1 MSFLT
6 SCQESI
12 SFSTEE
18 VKNQINQSQI
28 IVDIKGAVVFPGI
41 YSIDENMLL
50 IDVVKLAGG
59 FTDQADTTNINLA
72 MPIGNNQMIII
83 PLIKET
89 NVNQTEN
96 NLININTSS
105 LTELTVLPGIGETK
119 AQNIIDY
126 RTNNGNFTSI
136 NTPNKKKSHFFK
148 KLNFKSNIEIK
159 CDLYSDGKDLLDNL
173 NNELDAVFL
182 DIDMPNPNGIEIA
195 NTINEKFPELN
206 IVFVTNRTELV
217 FDIIKFRPIG
227 FVRKNEIENEIID
240 AITRV
245 QNEIFTKSVIYHNIT
260 KNSTVKIKL
269 NDIIYLETTYIGCCH
284 FQYFN
289 RCYVILRET
298 FHYL

>member
-1 MSFLT
+1 MKEGDNMNRLKLTIFLLTITFITFLT

-18 VKNQINQSQI
+18 VKKQINQSQI

-105 LTELTVLPGIGETK
+105 LTELTLLPGIGETK

-136 NTPNKKKSHFFK
+136 EQLKEVKGISE
-148 KLNFKSNIEIK
+148 S
-159 CDLYSDGKDLLDNL
+159 
-173 NNELDAVFL
+173 VF
-182 DIDMPNPNGIEIA
+182 N
-195 NTINEKFPELN
+195 
-206 IVFVTNRTELV
+206 
-217 FDIIKFRPIG
+217 
-227 FVRKNEIENEIID
+227 
-240 AITRV
+240 
-245 QNEIFTKSVIYHNIT
+245 
-260 KNSTVKIKL
+260 KIKTL
-269 NDIIYLETTYIGCCH
+269 VTL
-284 FQYFN
+284 
-289 RCYVILRET
+289 
-298 FHYL
+298 